1 MALCY
6 PDGTE
11 SDNLKGQKFEWAI
24 RSPRTKDNPPEWV
37 LGGLDDLATVILQL
51 PNELGD
57 PDTLAERL
65 SNTLE
70 TAVSRLSNDT
80 KEAFAEVWICRRRQE
95 SKYGDNE
102 GIACGGDRDY
112 VSCPIGR
119 TS

>member
-1 MALCY
+1 M
-6 PDGTE
+6 
-11 SDNLKGQKFEWAI
+11 
-24 RSPRTKDNPPEWV
+24 V

-80 KEAFAEVWICRRRQE
+80 KEAFAEVL
-95 SKYGDNE
+95 DLPAE
-102 GIACGGDRDY
+102 GKNLNTATMRALLVVATAIMFHARLEGHLKKTDIASGVR
-112 VSCPIGR
+112 P
-119 TS
+119 